1 MWEGHLKPVAFR
13 RFVLSDLPGCLQL
26 YQLNEPGRFPTGV
39 IEQYRPSLA
48 EGRSYY
54 LVSEQ
59 GGKIVASGGISY
71 FMDHS
76 FAVLCFGLVH
86 PEHQGRG
93 LGTALVLARLSLLD
107 PKRPFYRVL
116 IFAVEPSIG
125 FYRRM
130 GFREW
135 TNWKDGNKHTHP
147 SGHLILTFR
156 QIRRCRRLLSEHG
169 VSVPPDQDLVPV
181 RTERGGSP
189 SGENT
194 QDQCSPQ

>member
-1 MWEGHLKPVAFR
+1 M
-13 RFVLSDLPGCLQL
+13 
-26 YQLNEPGRFPTGV
+26 

-93 LGTALVLARLSLLD
+93 LGTVLVLARLSLLD

-135 TNWKDGNKHTHP
+135 TNWKDGNKQTHP
-147 SGHLILTFR
+147 SGHWILTFR

-169 VSVPPDQDLVPV
+169 VSLPPDQDLVPV
-181 RTERGGSP
+181 RTEHGGSP

-194 QDQCSPQ
+194 QDQCSPQR